1 MASLSVFKGMAQKIS
16 ISKGLPRYRSEL
28 LVARSA
34 GALTMPDLMR
44 KLLCEESVKLPKE
57 DEILEKLE
65 KLEKLE
71 ELEEKKKVHKNK
83 QEKYYML
90 VPREEVEQ

>member
-1 MASLSVFKGMAQKIS
+1 MASLSVFKEMAQKIS

-28 LVARSA
+28 IVARSA

-65 KLEKLE
+65 

>member
-1 MASLSVFKGMAQKIS
+1 MASLSVFKEMAQKIS

-28 LVARSA
+28 IVARSA

-44 KLLCEESVKLPKE
+44 KLLCEESVKLPKV
-57 DEILEKLE
+57 DEILEK
-65 KLEKLE
+65 
-71 ELEEKKKVHKNK
+71 LEEKKKVHKNE

>member
-1 MASLSVFKGMAQKIS
+1 MASLSVFKEMARKIS

-57 DEILEKLE
+57 DEILE
-65 KLEKLE
+65 